1 LHILIFMENAKQ
13 KRDTHHG
20 WNPPPPSCECN
31 RGRDDVA
38 PAKIG
43 GEDVGK
49 DNLYEA
55 MVTIIH

>member
-1 LHILIFMENAKQ
+1 MENAKQ